1 MTSRDRPQTDGVG
14 VALAIHLTIY
24 TFVFGLFAVGLY
36 ALLQPARF
44 PNPGLAAYKPPPGTV
59 ISLAMP
65 PRLLAAAEHIEPVA
79 AAEPEPDLTD
89 GRGSPELPAKAVEV
103 QPPKP
108 KHQKVKSLPEE
119 GHSPRS
125 AYAAYP
131 MYSGD
136 RPF

>member
-89 GRGSPELPAKAVEV
+89 GR
-103 QPPKP
+103 
-108 KHQKVKSLPEE
+108 
-119 GHSPRS
+119 
-125 AYAAYP
+125 
-131 MYSGD
+131 
-136 RPF
+136 